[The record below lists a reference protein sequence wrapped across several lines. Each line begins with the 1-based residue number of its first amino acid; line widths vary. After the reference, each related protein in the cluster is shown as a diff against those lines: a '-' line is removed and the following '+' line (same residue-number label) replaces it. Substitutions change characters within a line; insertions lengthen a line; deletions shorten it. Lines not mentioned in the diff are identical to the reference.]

1 MNQTSNKIFPEEGE
15 VLVEATETP
24 HVPGVPQPLEL
35 ESRNEH
41 VDEDVATPP
50 TAALAMCNKYED
62 TKTLKI
68 LAKSLGVSAIALNRW
83 EVTLQRLPS
92 KKREELQASHFDE
105 CKAVAILQLL
115 ATPMATSALEG
126 WQGSLSKATLGTHD
140 DGEIAEQIV
149 GEGLKTTLGKEVG
162 EVLVAVSVALHAWR
176 SPGTDSCDA
185 QLALAKQARRC
196 ARALSA
202 TALTE
207 DWRSAI
213 PSGTRLL
220 GGTAQDNR
228 DLVTKAIVFGSGY
241 AVAARV
247 SLERDIRAATSMAS
261 QHEAAWWCGQC
272 MRCRGLAVL
281 MSDGLRDGS
290 RGARFLQPVLM
301 DVVES

>member
-126 WQGSLSKATLGTHD
+126 WQGSLSKAAITGTIQTLGTHD

-162 EVLVAVSVALHAWR
+162 E
-176 SPGTDSCDA
+176 
-185 QLALAKQARRC
+185 
-196 ARALSA
+196 
-202 TALTE
+202 
-207 DWRSAI
+207 
-213 PSGTRLL
+213 
-220 GGTAQDNR
+220 DNR